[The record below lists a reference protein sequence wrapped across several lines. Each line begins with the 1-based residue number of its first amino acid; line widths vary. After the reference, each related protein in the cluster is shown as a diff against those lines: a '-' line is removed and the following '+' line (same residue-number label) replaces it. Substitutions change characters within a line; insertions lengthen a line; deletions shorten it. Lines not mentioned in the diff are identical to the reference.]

1 MHLSEIADGLD
12 ARGIATA
19 RRELVSQVRQ
29 QRARAL
35 SFKRCRSSQA
45 APLTR
50 NVLVRA
56 QRRFAKMSLLF
67 LDHFRK
73 RPPAPDFQETVKAPR
88 VLFDFVAKRARSYRA
103 YRA

>member
-1 MHLSEIADGLD
+1 MALTLAASPP
-12 ARGIATA
+12 RGGSWCPKS
-19 RRELVSQVRQ
+19 VSN
-29 QRARAL
+29 ARAL